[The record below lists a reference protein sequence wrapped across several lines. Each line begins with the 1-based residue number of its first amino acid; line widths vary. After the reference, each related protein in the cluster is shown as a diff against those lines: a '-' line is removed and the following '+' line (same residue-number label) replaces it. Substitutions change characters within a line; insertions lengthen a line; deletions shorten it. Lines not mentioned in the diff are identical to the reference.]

1 MSEIVLFGNWEAG
14 WAIEL
19 HTTKSTLLDDG
30 SFDNTYTKT
39 GEALNKLKY
48 HNDYSQI
55 TTLSEIATDFLKTRI
70 VTPYIDVIIPAPP
83 SNYDR
88 EKQPV
93 FEIAKNISRTL
104 NIPLDEEYIEKIK
117 DTNQLKS
124 IENKKERNNILS
136 GAFGVQDLRYKN
148 KKILLFD
155 DLYRSGSTLKEIT
168 KILYN
173 AEVNNVYVMALT
185 KTRTKK

>member
-1 MSEIVLFGNWEAG
+1 MSEIVLKGNWKIG

-19 HTTKSTLLDDG
+19 HTTKSILLDDG
-30 SFDNTYTKT
+30 NFDTTYTET

-55 TTLSEIATDFLKTRI
+55 KILSEIATDFLRTRV

-88 EKQPV
+88 ERQPV
-93 FEIAKNISRTL
+93 FEIAKNISRNL
-104 NIPLDEEYIEKIK
+104 KIDLDEEYIEKVK
-117 DTNQLKS
+117 ETNQLKS
-124 IENKKERNNILS
+124 IENKKERENILN
-136 GAFGVQDLRYKN
+136 GAFRVPDLRYKD

-168 KILYN
+168 EILYN
-173 AEVNNVYVMALT
+173 ADVNNVYVLALT
-185 KTRTKK
+185 KTRVKK